1 MLLEEKAEELRCR
14 VLRKIEEDEDCS
26 SDEKRLRDCLREEA
40 SLKNEILQLA
50 GFFYLSPT
58 DSERYR
64 SQRQSRDKGWQRENR
79 MREMT
84 RLLVRVRDTVHT
96 EEEAQLL
103 DETLT
108 WTMFECIIEAYW
120 YRTKLYHRSSNSD
133 AWEGVLPFDGFRA
146 LLKENRIHFPL
157 AIGTE
162 IDIRD
167 KGDAFAKA
175 IALLQITWFIIQ
187 LIARRVQGL
196 TITELELTTAALAGL
211 NGLTYVFWW
220 NKPRGVQSPVVI
232 RTKCAEKL
240 VHADMSHYIDG
251 YIDETFEINN
261 PRTFKLVNYATQRY
275 VLLPRN
281 GLNSSHSYSV
291 VQVLP
296 IL

>member
-1 MLLEEKAEELRCR
+1 M
-14 VLRKIEEDEDCS
+14 IDFPS
-26 SDEKRLRDCLREEA
+26 TTEA
-40 SLKNEILQLA
+40 
-50 GFFYLSPT
+50 
-58 DSERYR
+58 
-64 SQRQSRDKGWQRENR
+64 
-79 MREMT
+79 
-84 RLLVRVRDTVHT
+84 
-96 EEEAQLL
+96 
-103 DETLT
+103 
-108 WTMFECIIEAYW
+108 
-120 YRTKLYHRSSNSD
+120 
-133 AWEGVLPFDGFRA
+133 
-146 LLKENRIHFPL
+146 
-157 AIGTE
+157 E
-162 IDIRD
+162 IDDRS
-167 KGDAFAKA
+167 KGDALSKG

-196 TITELELTTAALAGL
+196 TITGLELTTAALAGL
-211 NGLTYVFWW
+211 NSVMYVFWW
-220 NKPRGVQSPVVI
+220 NKPKDVRCPVVI